1 MPADPTTHHSHLEL
15 SSHLCSPPIKLL
27 MRSVRLSK
35 SIACLIATAG
45 ILSAQP
51 APNSRAATLATQ
63 LRTATNNVLNTHA
76 EARRNNAPA
85 SAALNA
91 RAAQQLQSRAATLL
105 ALMAENPGEAIKQS
119 LSADAA
125 DDINNTFP
133 GNARF
138 LEEHGQWQGPVEK
151 SVIDAMDGSSRAIYG
166 LTVAG
171 QNLTVHLAGP
181 DLNVK
186 CQDVIA
192 FQGIKLQESVA
203 ASGAIISAAA
213 TPCGSKGD
221 QKIAILMITFPGIAA
236 PGNVTATGVKDIMQ
250 ATTGRSVDDF
260 WRKASYNQTWVT
272 TADVYGWYTLDR
284 VYTCNE
290 YSAMRSAAIAAAD
303 ADVNFLNYNRLFLI
317 LPDPGGCGWAG
328 LGNVGCTSFSSADG
342 TVTAST
348 SWMLAN
354 YFASRDYGVK
364 LTLHEGGHNLGL
376 MHSRSRD
383 FGLEPLGAIGT
394 LGTYS
399 EYGDPNSTM
408 GYWNFGHYT
417 GYQKQSLGW
426 QATSNVAT
434 VQSTGT
440 YSILPTEI
448 GTASTQ
454 TLKVKRGT
462 DNTANA
468 WLWLEYRQPVDTYDN
483 TLNAQMFT
491 GALVHYQ
498 DNNTGTYTDLLDF
511 TRANTSFADA
521 ALAQGQTWVDPYS
534 NLSISVTSATT
545 NALTVNVNYGPIPC
559 VRNAPT
565 VTTSPANPSAYAG
578 ASVNYTLAI
587 TNNDSAGC
595 AASTF
600 NLTSTLPAGFGTA
613 FSVASVALTPGQAT
627 NLTMTKTIPAG
638 TTPAVYP
645 VDASASS
652 TDSTNTGTANLTVM
666 APPPALTVTAS
677 TNSAS
682 YATRSNVTMSAKVLS
697 GANAAA
703 GATVVFK
710 LTKPNGSTTTK
721 TATASSTGIASWSY
735 RLGVKDPIGTYTV
748 TATATFSPLTST
760 SAPVTFTVK

>member
-1 MPADPTTHHSHLEL
+1 MNIRT
-15 SSHLCSPPIKLL
+15 
-27 MRSVRLSK
+27 RSILT
-35 SIACLIATAG
+35 ILATAG
-45 ILSAQP
+45 ILAAQP
-51 APNSRAATLATQ
+51 APNSRAAALATQ
-63 LRTATNNVLNTHA
+63 LRTATNNVLATHA
-76 EARRNNAPA
+76 EARRANGPA
-85 SAALNA
+85 SAALNT

-105 ALMAENPGEAIKQS
+105 ALMSENPGEAVKQS

-138 LEEHGQWQGPVEK
+138 LEEHGTWQGPVEK

-166 LTVAG
+166 LNIAG

-181 DLNVK
+181 DLNVR

-203 ASGAIISAAA
+203 AASGTIVTTAA
-213 TPCGSKGD
+213 TPCGPKGD

-236 PGNVTATGVKDIMQ
+236 PTNVTATGVKDIMQ

-284 VYTCNE
+284 VYTCDE

-328 LGNVGCTSFSSADG
+328 LGNVGCTTFSSADG

-354 YFASRDYGVK
+354 DFASRDYGVK

-394 LGTYS
+394 TGAYS

-408 GYWNFGHYT
+408 GYWNFGHYA
-417 GYQKQSLGW
+417 GYQKQSIGW
-426 QATSNVAT
+426 QSASNLQT
-434 VQSTGT
+434 VQTTGT

-448 GTASTQ
+448 GTAAVQ

-491 GALVHYQ
+491 GALIHYQ

-511 TRANTSFADA
+511 TRTNTSFADA
-521 ALAQGQTWVDPYS
+521 ALALGQTWVDPYS
-534 NLSISVTSATT
+534 NLSLSITGATA

-565 VTTSPANPSAYAG
+565 ISASPTNPSAYAG
-578 ASVNYTLAI
+578 ASVNYTLSI
-587 TNNDSAGC
+587 TNNDSLGC
-595 AASTF
+595 PASTF
-600 NLTSTLPAGFGTA
+600 NLSSTLPAGFASA
-613 FSVASVALTPGQAT
+613 FSVASVALTPGQVS
-627 NLTMTKTIPAG
+627 NVTMTKTIPAG

-645 VDASASS
+645 VDASATSV
-652 TDSTNTGTANLTVM
+652 DSANTGTANLTVM
-666 APPPALTVTAS
+666 APPPPLTVTAS
-677 TNSAS
+677 TNAAS
-682 YATRSNVTMSAKVLS
+682 YAARSNVTMSAKVLS
-697 GANAAA
+697 GANPAS
-703 GATVVFK
+703 GATVVFT
-710 LTKPNGSTTTK
+710 LTKPNGTSTTK
-721 TATASSTGIASWSY
+721 TATTSTTGTVSWTY
-735 RLGVKDPIGTYTV
+735 KLGPKDPTGTYTV
-748 TATATFSPLTST
+748 TATATFSPLTTT